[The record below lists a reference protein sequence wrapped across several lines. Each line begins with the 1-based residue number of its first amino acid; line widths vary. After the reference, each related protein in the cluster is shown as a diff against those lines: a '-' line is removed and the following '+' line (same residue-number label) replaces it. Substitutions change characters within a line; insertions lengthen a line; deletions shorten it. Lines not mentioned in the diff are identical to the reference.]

1 MTGATRIVS
10 TRIGQEDVLV
20 ETVVV
25 PGTEKLS
32 SKGRAVDRV
41 QTMLDGAQSVIR
53 SFAEETAGTV
63 ARIRQTVGSPD
74 EVSVA
79 LGLSFAATGK
89 IIIASSTASAS
100 ITVTLTYKAAKDGEN
115 NGGGGDDAGGSAAG
129 ATAAGGAS
137 SHSGGTGLAA
147 GLGVEA
153 GGASSHGGGTGG

>member
-20 ETVVV
+20 EAVVV

-79 LGLSFAATGK
+79 LGLSFATTGK

-100 ITVTLTYKAAKDGEN
+100 ITVTLTYRAAKDGE
-115 NGGGGDDAGGSAAG
+115 DDGADGSAAG

-137 SHSGGTGLAA
+137 SRG
-147 GLGVEA
+147 E
-153 GGASSHGGGTGG
+153 GTGG

>member
-1 MTGATRIVS
+1 MTGATTNIIPA
-10 TRIGQEDVLV
+10 RIGQEDVLV
-20 ETVVV
+20 EAVVV

-53 SFAEETAGTV
+53 SFAEETAETV

-79 LGLSFAATGK
+79 LGLSFATTGK

-100 ITVTLTYKAAKDGEN
+100 ITVTLTYRAAKSGEDDGT
-115 NGGGGDDAGGSAAG
+115 GGDGAGGTAAG
-129 ATAAGGAS
+129 ATAAGGAPS
-137 SHSGGTGLAA
+137 RGEGIRG
-147 GLGVEA
+147 
-153 GGASSHGGGTGG
+153 

>member
-1 MTGATRIVS
+1 MTGATTNIIPA
-10 TRIGQEDVLV
+10 RIGQEDVLV

-32 SKGRAVDRV
+32 SKARAVDKV

-100 ITVTLTYKAAKDGEN
+100 ITVTLTYKASGDDSA
-115 NGGGGDDAGGSAAG
+115 GGAGGDGASGSAAG
-129 ATAAGGAS
+129 APAAGAAS
-137 SHSGGTGLAA
+137 PRN
-147 GLGVEA
+147 
-153 GGASSHGGGTGG
+153 GGTGG

>member
-1 MTGATRIVS
+1 MTGATTNIIPA
-10 TRIGQEDVLV
+10 RIGQEDVLV
-20 ETVVV
+20 EAVVV

-32 SKGRAVDRV
+32 SKARAVDRV

-79 LGLSFAATGK
+79 LGLSFATTGK

-100 ITVTLTYKAAKDGEN
+100 ITVTLTYKDGEDD
-115 NGGGGDDAGGSAAG
+115 GDGGSAAG
-129 ATAAGGAS
+129 ATAAGGAPS
-137 SHSGGTGLAA
+137 RN
-147 GLGVEA
+147 E
-153 GGASSHGGGTGG
+153 GTGG

>member
-10 TRIGQEDVLV
+10 TRIGREGVLV
-20 ETVVV
+20 EVVVV

-32 SKGRAVDRV
+32 SRSRAVDRV

-63 ARIRQTVGSPD
+63 TRIRQTVGSPD

-79 LGLSFAATGK
+79 LGLSFATTGD

-100 ITVTLTYKAAKDGEN
+100 ITVTLTYKAATDGEDD
-115 NGGGGDDAGGSAAG
+115 GAGGDGGDGGDGAGGTAAG
-129 ATAAGGAS
+129 ATAAGGAPS
-137 SHSGGTGLAA
+137 RG
-147 GLGVEA
+147 E
-153 GGASSHGGGTGG
+153 GTGG

>member
-1 MTGATRIVS
+1 MTGATRIVP
-10 TRIGQEDVLV
+10 TRIGGEDVLV
-20 ETVVV
+20 EAVVV

-32 SKGRAVDRV
+32 SKARAVDKV

-79 LGLSFAATGK
+79 LGLSFATTGK

-100 ITVTLTYKAAKDGEN
+100 ITVTLTYRAAKDGEDGEDDGAG
-115 NGGGGDDAGGSAAG
+115 GGGGDGAGGSAAG
-129 ATAAGGAS
+129 ATAAGGAFS
-137 SHSGGTGLAA
+137 RN
-147 GLGVEA
+147 
-153 GGASSHGGGTGG
+153 GGTGG

>member
-1 MTGATRIVS
+1 MTSATRIVS

-63 ARIRQTVGSPD
+63 ARIRQTIGSPD

-79 LGLSFAATGK
+79 LGLSFATTGK

-100 ITVTLTYKAAKDGEN
+100 ITVTLTYRAAKNGEDN
-115 NGGGGDDAGGSAAG
+115 DAGGVGGDGAVSTAAG
-129 ATAAGGAS
+129 AAS
-137 SHSGGTGLAA
+137 PRGEGTR
-147 GLGVEA
+147 E
-153 GGASSHGGGTGG
+153 

>member
-1 MTGATRIVS
+1 MTGATTNIIPA
-10 TRIGQEDVLV
+10 RIGQEDVLV
-20 ETVVV
+20 EAVVV

-79 LGLSFAATGK
+79 LGLSFATTGK

-100 ITVTLTYKAAKDGEN
+100 ITVTLTYKDGEDD
-115 NGGGGDDAGGSAAG
+115 GDGGSAAG
-129 ATAAGGAS
+129 ATAAGGAPS
-137 SHSGGTGLAA
+137 RN
-147 GLGVEA
+147 E
-153 GGASSHGGGTGG
+153 GTGG

>member
-1 MTGATRIVS
+1 MTGATTNIIPA
-10 TRIGQEDVLV
+10 RIGQEDVLV
-20 ETVVV
+20 EAVVV

-53 SFAEETAGTV
+53 SFAEETARTV

-79 LGLSFAATGK
+79 LGLSFATTGK

-100 ITVTLTYKAAKDGEN
+100 ITVTLTYKAAKS
-115 NGGGGDDAGGSAAG
+115 GGDDGDGGSAAG

-137 SHSGGTGLAA
+137 SRN
-147 GLGVEA
+147 E
-153 GGASSHGGGTGG
+153 GTGG

>member
-1 MTGATRIVS
+1 MTGATTNIIPA
-10 TRIGQEDVLV
+10 RIGQEDVLV
-20 ETVVV
+20 EAVVV

-79 LGLSFAATGK
+79 LGLSFATTGK

-100 ITVTLTYKAAKDGEN
+100 ITVTLTYKDGEDD
-115 NGGGGDDAGGSAAG
+115 GAGDTGGDGAGGSAAG
-129 ATAAGGAS
+129 ATAAGGAFS
-137 SHSGGTGLAA
+137 RN
-147 GLGVEA
+147 
-153 GGASSHGGGTGG
+153 GGTGG

>member
-1 MTGATRIVS
+1 MTGATTNIIPA
-10 TRIGQEDVLV
+10 RIGQEDVLV
-20 ETVVV
+20 EAVVV
-25 PGTEKLS
+25 AGTEKLS

-79 LGLSFAATGK
+79 LGLSFATTGK

-100 ITVTLTYKAAKDGEN
+100 ITVTLTYKAAKS
-115 NGGGGDDAGGSAAG
+115 GGDDGDGGSAAG
-129 ATAAGGAS
+129 ATAAGGTS
-137 SHSGGTGLAA
+137 SRN
-147 GLGVEA
+147 E
-153 GGASSHGGGTGG
+153 GTGG

>member
-1 MTGATRIVS
+1 MTGATTNIIPA
-10 TRIGQEDVLV
+10 RIGQEDVLV
-20 ETVVV
+20 EAVVV

-79 LGLSFAATGK
+79 LGLSFATTGK

-100 ITVTLTYKAAKDGEN
+100 ITVTLTYKAAKS
-115 NGGGGDDAGGSAAG
+115 GGDDGDGGSAAG

-137 SHSGGTGLAA
+137 SHN
-147 GLGVEA
+147 E
-153 GGASSHGGGTGG
+153 GTGG

>member
-1 MTGATRIVS
+1 MTGATTNIIPA
-10 TRIGQEDVLV
+10 RIGQEDVLV
-20 ETVVV
+20 EAVVV

-63 ARIRQTVGSPD
+63 ARIRQTAGSPD

-79 LGLSFAATGK
+79 LGLSFATTGK

-100 ITVTLTYKAAKDGEN
+100 ITVTLTYRAAKSGEDDGA
-115 NGGGGDDAGGSAAG
+115 GGDGAGGSAAG

-137 SHSGGTGLAA
+137 SRG
-147 GLGVEA
+147 E
-153 GGASSHGGGTGG
+153 GTGG

>member
-1 MTGATRIVS
+1 MTGATTNIIPA
-10 TRIGQEDVLV
+10 RIGQEDVLV
-20 ETVVV
+20 EAVVV

-32 SKGRAVDRV
+32 SKARAIDRV

-100 ITVTLTYKAAKDGEN
+100 ITVTLTYRAAKDGEDDGA
-115 NGGGGDDAGGSAAG
+115 GGDGGDGGDDASGSAAG
-129 ATAAGGAS
+129 ATAAGGAPS
-137 SHSGGTGLAA
+137 RG
-147 GLGVEA
+147 E
-153 GGASSHGGGTGG
+153 GTGG

>member
-1 MTGATRIVS
+1 MTGATTNIIPA
-10 TRIGQEDVLV
+10 RIGQEDVLV
-20 ETVVV
+20 EAVVV

-63 ARIRQTVGSPD
+63 ARIRRTVGSPD

-79 LGLSFAATGK
+79 LGLSFATTGK

-100 ITVTLTYKAAKDGEN
+100 ITVTLTYRAAKDGEDN
-115 NGGGGDDAGGSAAG
+115 DAGGVGGDGAVSTAAG
-129 ATAAGGAS
+129 AAS
-137 SHSGGTGLAA
+137 PPRGEGTR
-147 GLGVEA
+147 E
-153 GGASSHGGGTGG
+153 

>member
-1 MTGATRIVS
+1 MTGATTNIIPA
-10 TRIGQEDVLV
+10 RIGQEDVLV
-20 ETVVV
+20 EAVVV

-32 SKGRAVDRV
+32 SKARAVDRV

-79 LGLSFAATGK
+79 LGLSFATTGK

-100 ITVTLTYKAAKDGEN
+100 ITVTLTYKAAKS
-115 NGGGGDDAGGSAAG
+115 GGDDGDGGSAAG

-137 SHSGGTGLAA
+137 SRN
-147 GLGVEA
+147 E
-153 GGASSHGGGTGG
+153 GTGG

>member
-1 MTGATRIVS
+1 MTGATTNIIPA
-10 TRIGQEDVLV
+10 RIGQEDVLV
-20 ETVVV
+20 EAVVV

-63 ARIRQTVGSPD
+63 AQIRRTVGSPD

-79 LGLSFAATGK
+79 LGLSFATTGK

-100 ITVTLTYKAAKDGEN
+100 ITVTLTYKAAKS
-115 NGGGGDDAGGSAAG
+115 GGDDGDGGSAAG

-137 SHSGGTGLAA
+137 SRN
-147 GLGVEA
+147 E
-153 GGASSHGGGTGG
+153 GTGG

>member
-1 MTGATRIVS
+1 MTGATTNIIPA
-10 TRIGQEDVLV
+10 RIGQEDVLV
-20 ETVVV
+20 EAVVV
-25 PGTEKLS
+25 AGTEKLS
-32 SKGRAVDRV
+32 SKARAVDKV

-79 LGLSFAATGK
+79 LGLSFATTGK

-100 ITVTLTYKAAKDGEN
+100 ITVTLTYKAAKDGEDN
-115 NGGGGDDAGGSAAG
+115 GAGGDGGGGGDGAGGTAAG

-137 SHSGGTGLAA
+137 SRDEGNRG
-147 GLGVEA
+147 
-153 GGASSHGGGTGG
+153 

>member
-20 ETVVV
+20 EAVVV

-32 SKGRAVDRV
+32 SRSRAVDRV

-79 LGLSFAATGK
+79 LGLSFATTGD
-89 IIIASSTASAS
+89 IIITASAS
-100 ITVTLTYKAAKDGEN
+100 ITVTLTYRAAKDGEDD
-115 NGGGGDDAGGSAAG
+115 GAGGDGGDGAGGTAAG
-129 ATAAGGAS
+129 ATAAGGAPS
-137 SHSGGTGLAA
+137 RN
-147 GLGVEA
+147 
-153 GGASSHGGGTGG
+153 GGTGG

>member
-1 MTGATRIVS
+1 MTGATTNIIPA
-10 TRIGQEDVLV
+10 RIGQEDVLV
-20 ETVVV
+20 EAVVV

-63 ARIRQTVGSPD
+63 ARIRRTVGSPD

-79 LGLSFAATGK
+79 LGLSFATTGN

-100 ITVTLTYKAAKDGEN
+100 ITVTLTYKAAK
-115 NGGGGDDAGGSAAG
+115 GGGDDGAGRDGASGSAAG
-129 ATAAGGAS
+129 ATAAGGAPS
-137 SHSGGTGLAA
+137 RN
-147 GLGVEA
+147 
-153 GGASSHGGGTGG
+153 GGTGG